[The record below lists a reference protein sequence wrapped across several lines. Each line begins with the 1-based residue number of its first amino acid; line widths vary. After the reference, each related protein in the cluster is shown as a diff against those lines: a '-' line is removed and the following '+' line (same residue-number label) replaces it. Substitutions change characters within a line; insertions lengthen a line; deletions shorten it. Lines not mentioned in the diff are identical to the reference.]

1 MNLNDMLSN
10 AQKGAHS
17 PRKSERVRA
26 DSWLT
31 IDGKDVPIHDMS
43 DKNLLGA
50 IKGIL
55 STLPPKFLIEWDDTM
70 GLLGAA
76 TGARYSK
83 EEKLEG
89 YRVWLGANW
98 FKYIP
103 EIVLTM
109 VEEAYDR
116 ELDIRVGESRY
127 SDETEKLIRYVI
139 ESELEKAKTDTQI
152 QI

>member
-1 MNLNDMLSN
+1 MDLNDLLSK
-10 AQKGAHS
+10 AQNGALS
-17 PRKSERVRA
+17 PRKSDQIRD

-31 IDGKDVPIHDMS
+31 IDGQKVPIHAMS
-43 DKNLLGA
+43 DKNLLGS

-55 STLPPKFLIEWDDTM
+55 STLPAKFILEWNDTM

-76 TGARYSK
+76 SGTKYSK

-103 EIVLTM
+103 DTVLM
-109 VEEAYDR
+109 MAEEGYDR
-116 ELDIRVGESRY
+116 DLDLRIGESRY
-127 SDETEKLIRYVI
+127 AEETEKFVKRII
-139 ESELEKAKTDTQI
+139 EAEYAQAETETQI
-152 QI
+152 KI